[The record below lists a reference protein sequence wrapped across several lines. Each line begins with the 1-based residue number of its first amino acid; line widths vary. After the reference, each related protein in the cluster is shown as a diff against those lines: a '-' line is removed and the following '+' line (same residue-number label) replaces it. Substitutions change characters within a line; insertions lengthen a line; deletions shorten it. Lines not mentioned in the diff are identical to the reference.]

1 MVDYQNGYLLLAK
14 GNLITYANVDSHSV
28 ETLEESNGVIEATI
42 EEDAI
47 DTIELN
53 KMFKIIALQDLGV

>member
-14 GNLITYANVDSHSV
+14 GNLITYANVDSQSV
-28 ETLEESNGVIEATI
+28 ETLEESNEVIDATI